1 MYRSE
6 SFEGTGHT
14 TESLE
19 SQGPLAVKKS
29 TDAAIGSLVRMLQT
43 AVPLQQDSS
52 NLSKFLRVPKA
63 DSWREK
69 LQPNQNLVSG
79 KGTHQ
84 TSESSNTGITA
95 SGLIMPKTTAD
106 ALEDLRSYREMK
118 DLLLR
123 QGGYQSLDPVQ
134 TAKTIAQGTSKF

>member
-84 TSESSNTGITA
+84 TSESNTGITA
-95 SGLIMPKTTAD
+95 SGLIMSKTTAD

-134 TAKTIAQGTSKF
+134 TAETIAQGISKF